1 MKRYQKFMDGVKPSD
16 TLGQRLRALKE
27 PKKKPAWTKYGA
39 MAAALVLVCGLG
51 WYGLDYWQGMNRQR
65 FLERAQLYHPE
76 GVSAQPGPGES
87 VEPAATKFAGRYEVA
102 GDGMTAS
109 YLLPYIEYG
118 NTGLSEAQ
126 TALDWDIPQGALK
139 GDLSRNHI
147 VRLLGGEDVLSTHLD
162 WDGYELSGWT
172 AWLRDGSFWGAY
184 IQGYQGPLDHFEFAV
199 TAGRLPP
206 TCIVYPQSVEQ
217 NICGV
222 TVIADKHDGNGACS
236 RRVSFMKEDHGFR
249 FDLTSTDAEQAEVL
263 VSRLVRWVTE
273 GGKDWTADGMALTVL
288 GKEDV
293 LGEEFIT
300 CNVCGQ
306 SFPKENVS
314 AHVHTFHGADRD
326 PIYSK
331 ENVVCEVCGETY
343 PKMEEKAH
351 AYSVHGVGEPNWDDG
366 APAVSAQP
374 GYTCPE
380 CGETVPAGVSHD
392 CAMCDGYP
400 VPQTCEICGR
410 DYPVGSAHGHPFLD
424 GYTETCPDCGESYAA
439 GTAHSHTCQSCGES
453 YAAGTAHSHGTCGLP
468 LAPDTHACEV
478 CGQIVPAGMEHSHR
492 QEGHHGGHH

>member
-1 MKRYQKFMDGVKPSD
+1 MKRYRKFMSGVKPSD
-16 TLGQRLRALKE
+16 TLDQRLRELKA
-27 PKKKPAWTKYGA
+27 PKKKPAWTRYRA
-39 MAAALVLVCGLG
+39 MAAALVLVFGVTFMMVNPALAKT
-51 WYGLDYWQGMNRQR
+51 RQPDSV
-65 FLERAQLYHPE
+65 PE
-76 GVSAQPGPGES
+76 NVGPGEPDIALAGPGES

-102 GDGMTAS
+102 RDGMTAS

-118 NTGLSEAQ
+118 NTGLSEVQ

-351 AYSVHGVGEPNWDDG
+351 AYSVHGVGEPNWNDG
-366 APAVSAQP
+366 APAVSADPSYVAPAVSAQP

-380 CGETVPAGVSHD
+380 CGETVPAGMSHD

-400 VPQTCEICGR
+400 VPHTCEICGEI
-410 DYPVGSAHGHPFLD
+410 YP
-424 GYTETCPDCGESYAA
+424 E
-439 GTAHSHTCQSCGES
+439 GTAHSHTCQTCGES

-468 LAPDTHACEV
+468 LAPDAHACEV

>member
-1 MKRYQKFMDGVKPSD
+1 MKRYRKFMSGVKPSD
-16 TLGQRLRALKE
+16 TLDQRLRELKA
-27 PKKKPAWTKYGA
+27 PKKKPAWTRYGA

-51 WYGLDYWQGMNRQR
+51 GYGLHYLHTVVGQR
-65 FLERAQLYHPE
+65 MFMAAIEKE
-76 GVSAQPGPGES
+76 GVPQPDIAPMGPGES
-87 VEPAATKFAGRYEVA
+87 VEPAAHMFAGSYEVTK
-102 GDGMTAS
+102 GGKTAS
-109 YLLPYIEYG
+109 YLLPYIDYG
-118 NTGLSEAQ
+118 DTGLSEVQ

-222 TVIADKHDGNGACS
+222 MVTADGHDSVATPSGGVDAS
-236 RRVSFMKEDHGFR
+236 TRRVSFMREGYGFR
-249 FDLTSTDAEQAEVL
+249 FDLTSTSRALAEER
-263 VSRLVRWVTE
+263 VSRLVRLVADDGTRYLEWITDTMEPVMTAN
-273 GGKDWTADGMALTVL
+273 ADGTV
-288 GKEDV
+288 
-293 LGEEFIT
+293 T
-300 CNVCGQ
+300 C
-306 SFPKENVS
+306 
-314 AHVHTFHGADRD
+314 T
-326 PIYSK
+326 
-331 ENVVCEVCGETY
+331 VCGETF
-343 PKMEEKAH
+343 PDRTHGDGSLSKHESEMTICPTCGEAFPVGDEKAH
-351 AYSVHGVGEPNWDDG
+351 VHSFPGVGEANWNDG
-366 APAVSAQP
+366 APAVSADPSYVAPAVSAQP

-400 VPQTCEICGR
+400 VPHTCEICGEI
-410 DYPVGSAHGHPFLD
+410 YP
-424 GYTETCPDCGESYAA
+424 E
-439 GTAHSHTCQSCGES
+439 
-453 YAAGTAHSHGTCGLP
+453 GTAHSHGTCGLP
-468 LAPDTHACEV
+468 LAPDAHACEV

>member
-51 WYGLDYWQGMNRQR
+51 WYGLDYWQAVVSRQR
-65 FLERAQLYHPE
+65 FLERAQVYHTE
-76 GVSAQPGPGES
+76 GVPAQPEPDES
-87 VEPAATKFAGRYEVA
+87 MEPAAHMFAGSYEVTK
-102 GDGMTAS
+102 GGKTAS
-109 YLLPYIEYG
+109 YLLPYIDYG
-118 NTGLSEAQ
+118 DTGLSEVQ

-351 AYSVHGVGEPNWDDG
+351 AYSVHGVGEPNWNDG
-366 APAVSAQP
+366 APAVSADHSYVAPAVSAQP

-380 CGETVPAGVSHD
+380 CGE
-392 CAMCDGYP
+392 
-400 VPQTCEICGR
+400 EIMPGT
-410 DYPVGSAHGHPFLD
+410 AHGH
-424 GYTETCPDCGESYAA
+424 GI
-439 GTAHSHTCQSCGES
+439 
-453 YAAGTAHSHGTCGLP
+453 CGLP
-468 LAPDTHACEV
+468 LAPTPGVNTCPDCGVSYPAGEAHYHTQTCPECGETYQSGHHHACEADPVYTCEV

>member
-1 MKRYQKFMDGVKPSD
+1 MKRYRKFMSGVKPSD
-16 TLGQRLRALKE
+16 TLHQRLRELKE
-27 PKKKPAWTKYGA
+27 QKRKSAAWTKYGA

-51 WYGLDYWQGMNRQR
+51 GYGLHYLHTVVGQR
-65 FLERAQLYHPE
+65 MFMAAIEKE
-76 GVSAQPGPGES
+76 GVPQPDIAPMGPGES
-87 VEPAATKFAGRYEVA
+87 VEPAAHMFAGSYEVTK
-102 GDGMTAS
+102 GGKTAS
-109 YLLPYIEYG
+109 YLLPYIDYG
-118 NTGLSEAQ
+118 DTGLSEVQ

-331 ENVVCEVCGETY
+331 ENLVCEVCGETY

-351 AYSVHGVGEPNWDDG
+351 AYSVHGVGEPNWNDG

-374 GYTCPE
+374 SNTCPD
-380 CGETVPAGVSHD
+380 CGVTYLAGEAH
-392 CAMCDGYP
+392 YHT
-400 VPQTCEICGR
+400 QTCEICGR

-439 GTAHSHTCQSCGES
+439 GAAHSHTCQTCGES
-453 YAAGTAHSHGTCGLP
+453 YAAGTAHSH
-468 LAPDTHACEV
+468 
-478 CGQIVPAGMEHSHR
+478 R

>member
-1 MKRYQKFMDGVKPSD
+1 MKRYRKFMSGVKPSD
-16 TLGQRLRALKE
+16 TLDQRLRELKA
-27 PKKKPAWTKYGA
+27 PKKKPAWTRYGA
-39 MAAALVLVCGLG
+39 MAAALVLVFG
-51 WYGLDYWQGMNRQR
+51 
-65 FLERAQLYHPE
+65 
-76 GVSAQPGPGES
+76 GVSVGMHRSAYLSGYIDS
-87 VEPAATKFAGRYEVA
+87 LFYEPAYRPEQEAENQPDIAIVDPSEV
-102 GDGMTAS
+102 DGPSKKALGSYDVAS
-109 YLLPYIEYG
+109 GSGPEAVVAHYILPYIDYG
-118 NTGLSEAQ
+118 DTGLSEVQ

-351 AYSVHGVGEPNWDDG
+351 AYSVHGVGEPNWNDG
-366 APAVSAQP
+366 APAVSADPSYVAPAVSAQP

-380 CGETVPAGVSHD
+380 CGETVTAGMSHD

-400 VPQTCEICGR
+400 VPHTCEICGEI
-410 DYPVGSAHGHPFLD
+410 YP
-424 GYTETCPDCGESYAA
+424 E
-439 GTAHSHTCQSCGES
+439 GTAHSHTCQTCGES

-468 LAPDTHACEV
+468 LAPDAHACEV